1 MKSDESIALAKIAKI
16 LLRKNISK
24 IYLTDNRAIYLSNRY
39 LNEFSFI
46 VEDYS
51 SFYYNDESHPSI
63 TVLSDGYIYSDI
75 LSGNEK
81 TLLNKAKIVYT
92 ILVDNLKLEYFW
104 KEIKR

>member
-39 LNEFSFI
+39 LNEFSLI

-63 TVLSDGYIYSDI
+63 TILSDGDIYSDI
-75 LSGNEK
+75 LSGDEK
-81 TLLNKAKIVYT
+81 ALLKRANLVYN
-92 ILVDNLKLEYFW
+92 IMVDNLKLKYFW

>member
-16 LLRKNISK
+16 LLCKNISK
-24 IYLTDNRAIYLSNRY
+24 IYLPDNRVIYLSNRY
-39 LNEFSFI
+39 LDEFSLI

-51 SFYYNDESHPSI
+51 LFYYTEENHPSI
-63 TVLSDGYIYSDI
+63 TVLFDGTIYSDI

-81 TLLNKAKIVYT
+81 ALLNKAKIVYN
-92 ILVDNLKLEYFW
+92 ILVDHLKLKYFW

>member
-1 MKSDESIALAKIAKI
+1 MKSNESIALAKIAKI

-24 IYLTDNRAIYLSNRY
+24 IFLTDNRAIYLSNRY
-39 LNEFSFI
+39 SNEFSLI

-51 SFYYNDESHPSI
+51 SFYYTDESHPSI
-63 TVLSDGYIYSDI
+63 TILSDGTIYSDI

-81 TLLNKAKIVYT
+81 TLLNKAKIVYN
-92 ILVDNLKLEYFW
+92 ILVDNLKLKYFW

>member
-24 IYLTDNRAIYLSNRY
+24 IYLPDDRVIYLCNRY
-39 LNEFSFI
+39 LDEFSLI

-51 SFYYNDESHPSI
+51 SFYYTEESHPSI
-63 TVLSDGYIYSDI
+63 SVYHDGTIIRELFFGS
-75 LSGNEK
+75 EK
-81 TLLNKAKIVYT
+81 DLLNKAKIVYN
-92 ILVDNLKLEYFW
+92 ILVDNLKLKYFW

>member
-39 LNEFSFI
+39 LNEFSLI
-46 VEDYS
+46 IEDYS

-63 TVLSDGYIYSDI
+63 TVLSDGHIYSDI

-81 TLLNKAKIVYT
+81 TLLNKAKIVYN
-92 ILVDNLKLEYFW
+92 ILVDNLKLKYFW